1 MEKQLLLTKLEDQE
15 NKLVLKAIVNQP
27 YIERKELV
35 DKLGYSVEKVDE
47 ICQTFIDSFVVLE
60 LTSQATSNI
69 ESRVPRKVYL
79 VNPELEQTIRELV

>member
-27 YIERKELV
+27 YIERKELA

-79 VNPELEQTIRELV
+79 VNPELEQTISELV

>member
-27 YIERKELV
+27 YIERKELA
-35 DKLGYSVEKVDE
+35 DKLEYSVEKLDE
-47 ICQTFIDSFVVLE
+47 ICKTFIDSFVVLE